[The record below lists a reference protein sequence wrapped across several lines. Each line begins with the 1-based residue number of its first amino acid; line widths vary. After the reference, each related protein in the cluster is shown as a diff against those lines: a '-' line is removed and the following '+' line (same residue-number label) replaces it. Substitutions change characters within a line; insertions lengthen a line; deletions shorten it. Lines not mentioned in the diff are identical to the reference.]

1 MRSPEQLKGWARNVA
16 AEKHLRAQEILQM
29 FMFERLL
36 ERLAAS
42 PYQKN
47 FILKGGLLISSM
59 VGLEGRTTM
68 DMDTTVRGIHMEE
81 EEIVS
86 ALKTI
91 LAVDVGDGIRFEYR
105 SIAPIREI
113 DAYNNFRAHIDV
125 LYGKINTPMKIDIT
139 TGDKITP
146 AAVQYE
152 FPCFDSEKKIPIM
165 AYTIETILA
174 EKYETIIR
182 RGATTTR
189 ARDFYDLYT
198 LYRTRKSEIRPQ
210 VLKDAVLHTAEKRES
225 LEDLADWKEILDDLR
240 DDSSMQQLWDSY
252 GMSNSYAAAITFGQT
267 LETVKETT
275 RITHIDQGSSFLLG
289 LNTAPERSHL
299 WALFYLEEFY
309 GHRNFANKS
318 RARRLHGRAE

>member
-91 LAVDVGDGIRFEYR
+91 LAVDVGDGMDIETLLRKAEQNGCMVVLNDIAPNRERSELVFRVPESVYDTPVAALDIDESTKNALQKQKITVLENLLHRLAMGKNAAKQLHIAQDAAEQVVNAVIETAYR
-105 SIAPIREI
+105 S
-113 DAYNNFRAHIDV
+113 
-125 LYGKINTPMKIDIT
+125 L
-139 TGDKITP
+139 
-146 AAVQYE
+146 
-152 FPCFDSEKKIPIM
+152 SEP
-165 AYTIETILA
+165 
-174 EKYETIIR
+174 
-182 RGATTTR
+182 
-189 ARDFYDLYT
+189 
-198 LYRTRKSEIRPQ
+198 
-210 VLKDAVLHTAEKRES
+210 EKRNFWER
-225 LEDLADWKEILDDLR
+225 IL
-240 DDSSMQQLWDSY
+240 
-252 GMSNSYAAAITFGQT
+252 
-267 LETVKETT
+267 
-275 RITHIDQGSSFLLG
+275 H
-289 LNTAPERSHL
+289 NTDGDAM
-299 WALFYLEEFY
+299 
-309 GHRNFANKS
+309 
-318 RARRLHGRAE
+318 

>member
-1 MRSPEQLKGWARNVA
+1 MKSPEQLKGWARNVA
-16 AEKHLRAQEILQM
+16 TQKNLRAQEVLQM

-68 DMDTTVRGIHMEE
+68 DMDTTVRGIQMEE
-81 EEIVS
+81 DEIVA

-105 SIAPIREI
+105 SIEPIREI

-152 FPCFDSEKKIPIM
+152 FSCFDPEKKIPIM
-165 AYTIETILA
+165 AYTLETVLA

-210 VLKDAVLHTAEKRES
+210 ILKDAVMHTAEKRES
-225 LEDLADWKEILDDLR
+225 VESLTEWQEVLEELQE
-240 DDSSMQQLWDSY
+240 DSTVRQLWESY
-252 GMSNSYAAAITFGQT
+252 RMTNSYAAAITYEQT
-267 LETVKETT
+267 LETIKE
-275 RITHIDQGSSFLLG
+275 ISELLES
-289 LNTAPERSHL
+289 L
-299 WALFYLEEFY
+299 
-309 GHRNFANKS
+309 
-318 RARRLHGRAE
+318 

>member
-139 TGDKITP
+139 TGDKITLLRYNMSFP
-146 AAVQYE
+146 AL
-152 FPCFDSEKKIPIM
+152 IPKRKF
-165 AYTIETILA
+165 LSWL
-174 EKYETIIR
+174 IR
-182 RGATTTR
+182 
-189 ARDFYDLYT
+189 
-198 LYRTRKSEIRPQ
+198 
-210 VLKDAVLHTAEKRES
+210 
-225 LEDLADWKEILDDLR
+225 
-240 DDSSMQQLWDSY
+240 
-252 GMSNSYAAAITFGQT
+252 
-267 LETVKETT
+267 
-275 RITHIDQGSSFLLG
+275 
-289 LNTAPERSHL
+289 
-299 WALFYLEEFY
+299 
-309 GHRNFANKS
+309 
-318 RARRLHGRAE
+318 

>member
-182 RGATTTR
+182 RGATT
-189 ARDFYDLYT
+189 L
-198 LYRTRKSEIRPQ
+198 
-210 VLKDAVLHTAEKRES
+210 S
-225 LEDLADWKEILDDLR
+225 LI
-240 DDSSMQQLWDSY
+240 
-252 GMSNSYAAAITFGQT
+252 
-267 LETVKETT
+267 
-275 RITHIDQGSSFLLG
+275 HI
-289 LNTAPERSHL
+289 
-299 WALFYLEEFY
+299 
-309 GHRNFANKS
+309 
-318 RARRLHGRAE
+318 